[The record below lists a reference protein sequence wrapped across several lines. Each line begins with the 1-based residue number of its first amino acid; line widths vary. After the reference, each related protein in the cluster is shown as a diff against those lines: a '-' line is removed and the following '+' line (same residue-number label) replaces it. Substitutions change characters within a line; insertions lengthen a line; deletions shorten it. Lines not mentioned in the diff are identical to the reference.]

1 MFVNLVKFITRVL
14 FRVFYFARVEGLDKI
29 PKNGKLII
37 ASNHLTNADP
47 PFVGAFAG
55 KQRIVK
61 FLAKKELFKTQ
72 FSSFIFEVLGCVPVD
87 RAKGDLGALKSIL
100 KLLKDE
106 NCVILFPEGTRS
118 KTGEIQEPKSGIGF
132 ITYQSKAPVLCA
144 RIFNKHKFPWVFGI
158 KLKFGKM
165 IDFDQENF
173 KTENKYQDFSLLVM
187 KEINSIKE

>member
-1 MFVNLVKFITRVL
+1 MFVNLIKLITRAI
-14 FRVFYFARVEGLDKI
+14 FRIFYFAKVEGLEKI

-37 ASNHLTNADP
+37 ATNHLTNADP

-55 KQRIVK
+55 KQRVVK

-87 RAKGDLGALKSIL
+87 RAKGDLSALRTII

-118 KTGEIQEPKSGIGF
+118 KTGESQDPKAGIGF

-165 IDFDQENF
+165 IDFDENNF
-173 KTENKYQDFSLLVM
+173 QGECKYQDFSLRIM